1 MHGSIQEET
10 SIMAD
15 PQAQLL
21 ASLGVS
27 AETRRRMEL
36 EGWECHSLNHNS
48 RSRDVPILLVG
59 SGPKNIADIKRAAKQ
74 YDTCVI
80 IATGLKKMF
89 IKTLEKTHTAPLDGG
104 TEYSRMAEILNA
116 QNVGAAKSELELNAY
131 LERAIEAIPVTTEGF
146 ENRGLFSTH
155 YLQNRL
161 FGDAPDV
168 DVRALRGA
176 STDVNRLLKALGWEK
191 DSVSGGVARTITT
204 DQGHFSIR
212 ETEDGIA
219 PSYAAVSELSGYR
232 WVILTN
238 GTKWRLYT
246 SRVSAS
252 STNYFEINLHD
263 QPSDTV
269 LRYLGVI
276 FGHGSFEGESPRIDL
291 FFDQGKEFATRL
303 EEDLASRIMG
313 QDGVLLNLAKGM
325 LNHNMKAV
333 FDGAEL
339 ASAKESALKVIYRVW
354 FVAYAE
360 SRNLLPVSDE
370 RYAGMSLRRL
380 RGELDRHESDSRE
393 DSCWQYLQALFV
405 GIRDGSPENN
415 LPQYNGNLFRRDER
429 VDGEPILNRWL
440 VPALRDLLER
450 DGEAVD
456 YASLGVRHLGNILES
471 VMELAIQQAREDI
484 MLLVK
489 GRQVMRV
496 RTSRESNYSYRK
508 NDLYLASKGGL
519 AVRKSTA
526 SYYTPDEIVT
536 FLVGRG
542 LEPILKERSSRV
554 AGDVKSYRRDPTPGN
569 RRTCM
574 DRLLDI
580 QVLDP
585 TMGSGHFLVEA
596 LNHLTSW
603 ATRVLKKHPAHPLHE
618 ELERDRRSIMAEQ
631 RKKGI
636 ALDANLLTHDILLKR
651 KMMKR
656 CIFGVDLNPMAV
668 EIAKLALWLDSFA
681 MGVPLTYMDH
691 HIKAGDSTVGM
702 FLHDLADRKNQS
714 LDDWMPDRKSDR
726 LLEGISST
734 PDATISQVRQSEEMH
749 RRYVESVAPT
759 RRVLDAL
766 AASRIDGSIIPKSSD
781 RRSGPEFVH
790 RFGRY
795 GKREEKAFR
804 EARKKVAELA
814 ARRGF
819 FHWELEMRDAFTD
832 ARRGFDCIVGNPPW
846 DKSKPYD
853 DEFFS
858 QHDPAFRD
866 LSPKT
871 KKNERK
877 EKLLENPGI
886 LEAYDQYQNG
896 FWEKNTFYKTYE
908 MQGVGDKELSKLV
921 LETALG
927 LVTEGGTI
935 SMVMPS
941 QILSSAGSGDIRKAL
956 LKKDIRQLYV
966 FENRKKIFPIDSRY
980 RFMLLTLKNAKGGDG
995 FPVGFY
1001 LHSLESLNNG
1011 EEEKGK
1017 FGKCSKKRIREM
1029 FPESLVIPESK
1040 GEHGAILSKIY
1051 QHPKLEDS
1059 LGNGLTVSFSSG
1071 FHKTND
1077 ASLLKK
1083 SHTGWPVHEG
1093 KTVHQYNHRWQPHE
1107 FTAGSRKGLKRESTK
1122 RAYQKKHVEFYDSC
1136 RLVFRDV
1143 SSPTNMRTV
1152 VTTIIPPHTFHT
1164 NSLSSFVLAKNGV
1177 ITLDDNYLKNILYL
1191 CGVMNSLTF
1200 DFAVRAN
1207 IQMHLAAIIR
1217 SLPIPDT
1224 TTHKDEIVTHVARM
1238 LVGTPEFAGL
1248 AERMRI
1254 ENSPPPPPD
1263 RESDRHSS

>member
-1 MHGSIQEET
+1 M
-10 SIMAD
+10 
-15 PQAQLL
+15 
-21 ASLGVS
+21 
-27 AETRRRMEL
+27 
-36 EGWECHSLNHNS
+36 
-48 RSRDVPILLVG
+48 
-59 SGPKNIADIKRAAKQ
+59 KQ
-74 YDTCVI
+74 Y
-80 IATGLKKMF
+80 
-89 IKTLEKTHTAPLDGG
+89 
-104 TEYSRMAEILNA
+104 
-116 QNVGAAKSELELNAY
+116 
-131 LERAIEAIPVTTEGF
+131 RATTEDF

-155 YLQNRL
+155 YLRNRV

-168 DVRALRGA
+168 DVTVLRKAG
-176 STDVNRLLKALGWEK
+176 TDVNRLLKALGWKK
-191 DSVSGGVARTITT
+191 DSVSGVARTIVT
-204 DQGHFSIR
+204 DQEHFSVR
-212 ETEDGIA
+212 ETKDGVA
-219 PSYAAVSELSGYR
+219 PSYAAVSELSRCR

-263 QPSDTV
+263 PSDTV
-269 LRYLGVI
+269 LKYLGVI
-276 FGHGSFEGESPRIDL
+276 FGHGSFDGDSPRIDL
-291 FFDQGKEFATRL
+291 FFDQGKEFSRQL

-325 LNHNMKAV
+325 LNHDMKTA

-339 ASAKESALKVIYRVW
+339 ASAKENALKIIYRVW

-360 SRNLLPVSDE
+360 SRNLLPISHDKYV
-370 RYAGMSLRRL
+370 GMSLRRL
-380 RGELDRHESDSRE
+380 RSELDMHESDPKG
-393 DSCWQYLQALFV
+393 DSCWEYLQNLFV
-405 GIRDGSPENN
+405 GIRNGSPENN
-415 LPQYNGNLFRRDER
+415 LPQYNGNLFKRDER

-440 VPALRDLLER
+440 VPVLRDLLER
-450 DGEAVD
+450 DGESID

-471 VMELAIQQAREDI
+471 VMEFAIHQAKENV

-489 GRQVMRV
+489 GKQITRV

-554 AGDVKSYRRDPTPGN
+554 AGDVKSYRRDPTPEN
-569 RRTCM
+569 RRTCT

-631 RKKGI
+631 RKRGI

-681 MGVPLTYMDH
+681 IGVPLTYMDH
-691 HIKAGDSTVGM
+691 HIKAGDSTIGM

-734 PDATISQVRQSEEMH
+734 PDATISQVRQSEDMH
-749 RRYVESVAPT
+749 KRYVESVSPT

-795 GKREEKAFR
+795 GKKEEKAFR

-886 LEAYDQYQNG
+886 SEAYDQYQNS
-896 FWEKNTFYKTYE
+896 FWEKNAFYKTYE
-908 MQGVGDKELSKLV
+908 MQGAGDKELSKLV
-921 LETALG
+921 LETALR

-956 LKKDIRQLYV
+956 LKKDIWQLYV
-966 FENRKKIFPIDSRY
+966 FENRKRIFPIHSSY
-980 RFMLLTLKNAKGGDG
+980 RFMLLTLKNARGGDE
-995 FPVGFY
+995 FPAGFY
-1001 LHSLESLNNG
+1001 LHSLESLNNE

-1051 QHPKLEDS
+1051 KHPRLEDG

-1077 ASLLKK
+1077 ADLLKK
-1083 SHTGWPVHEG
+1083 SRVGWPVHEG
-1093 KTVHQYNHRWQPHE
+1093 KTVHQYNYTWQPYE

-1122 RAYQKKHVEFYDSC
+1122 RIYQKKHAEFYDSY

-1152 VTTIIPPHTFHT
+1152 IATIIPPKTFHT
-1164 NSLSSFVLAKNGV
+1164 NKLLSIVLKQDGDL
-1177 ITLDDNYLKNILYL
+1177 ILDDRYLESILWL
-1191 CGVMNSLTF
+1191 CGMFNSTTF
-1200 DFAVRAN
+1200 DFAARQI
-1207 IQMHLAAIIR
+1207 IQIAVPAIMWKIPLATKNRKEMAT
-1217 SLPIPDT
+1217 LAT
-1224 TTHKDEIVTHVARM
+1224 KL
-1238 LVGTPEFAGL
+1238 LVGHPDFAGL
-1248 AERMRI
+1248 ADAVRIPNNPLSVPERIDTVARLDALAAKSYGLGRGEYETIMKSFKFK
-1254 ENSPPPPPD
+1254 ENPGLRD
-1263 RESDRHSS
+1263 EKDITWDNKNLREFYGEMTKKALEAFDDTS